1 MLLSRINKTFQLNA
15 LLEDAHIKI
24 HTANGCIAFIKG
36 NRDGLLNGESSNNE
50 RENGEVHT
58 ICMTRRK
65 LEKNTQKVDFYLNLP
80 LADLLYTKTGHVYS
94 GMKHPAVALNNSIID
109 VRKPQRHL

>member
-1 MLLSRINKTFQLNA
+1 MLLSGINKTFQLNA

-36 NRDGLLNGESSNNE
+36 NRHGLLNGESSDNK
-50 RENGEVHT
+50 REYGEVHT

-65 LEKNTQKVDFYLNLP
+65 LET
-80 LADLLYTKTGHVYS
+80 
-94 GMKHPAVALNNSIID
+94 
-109 VRKPQRHL
+109 